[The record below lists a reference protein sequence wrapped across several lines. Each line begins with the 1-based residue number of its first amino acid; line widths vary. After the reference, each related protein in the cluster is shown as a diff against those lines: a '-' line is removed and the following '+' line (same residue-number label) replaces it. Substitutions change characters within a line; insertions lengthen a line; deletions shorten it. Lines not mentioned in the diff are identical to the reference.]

1 MVREMTQV
9 HRIPGP
15 ADGRRLARGVLIA
28 AALLLALW
36 LLSNVVL
43 LIFFAVLLAVALR
56 GAADGVARAVGIRR
70 WLALTIVVLALL
82 LAGVAA
88 LWWIAPKLASQIQ
101 DLASAMSNDAR
112 LLQQRYRHAPWLS
125 SLFQHLGRAQVSG
138 VGLENSAE
146 LAASV
151 SLRTLS
157 ALLVT
162 LVSAL
167 YLAISPELYL
177 SGTVRLLPLPYRAR
191 GRTVLEE
198 VGQTLRWWMLGQIV
212 DMLAVGG
219 LAAIGLWLAG
229 EPAPLA
235 IALLAGLLTF
245 IPYFGAII
253 TAVPAALVGLAVS
266 WTLALWVLAV
276 FLACHLVEGYVVAPV
291 VQRRMVDLPPALSI
305 LSMTLLGTL
314 FGALGIILATPLAAA
329 SLVLVRRLYLRD
341 VLEDPLA

>member
-1 MVREMTQV
+1 M
-9 HRIPGP
+9 
-15 ADGRRLARGVLIA
+15 GR
-28 AALLLALW
+28 
-36 LLSNVVL
+36 
-43 LIFFAVLLAVALR
+43 
-56 GAADGVARAVGIRR
+56 
-70 WLALTIVVLALL
+70 
-82 LAGVAA
+82 
-88 LWWIAPKLASQIQ
+88 
-101 DLASAMSNDAR
+101 
-112 LLQQRYRHAPWLS
+112 
-125 SLFQHLGRAQVSG
+125 
-138 VGLENSAE
+138 ENSAE
-146 LAASV
+146 LAVSV

-157 ALLVT
+157 AAVVT
-162 LVSAL
+162 LVGAL

-177 SGTVRLLPLPYRAR
+177 SGTVRLLPLPYRTR

-198 VGQTLRWWMLGQIV
+198 VGKTLRWWMLGQIV

-219 LAAIGLWLAG
+219 LAAIGLWLVG

-266 WTLALWVLAV
+266 WTLALWVLAI

-291 VQRRMVDLPPALSI
+291 VQRRMVDLPPALTI

-329 SLVLVRRLYLRD
+329 SLVLVRQLYLRD
-341 VLEDPLA
+341 VLADPLA